1 MNGIEN
7 IARILASIRRQL
19 FSSLEVV
26 LFGLV
31 MSLLILTVLQVFT
44 RYVLHY
50 SLPWTEEVA
59 RIALVWTVMVGA
71 SIAADRRE
79 HYAITFI
86 SDHFR
91 KGFRFWVVVVVNV
104 LALVFL
110 FTLMKFGVDYVAR
123 NMNTVYIAT
132 QVAKGFVFSALPLA
146 ATLMAFSLITHTFE
160 AIAMHAAGQE
170 IPASGT
176 SALEI

>member
-1 MNGIEN
+1 MNGIES
-7 IARILASIRRQL
+7 IVRVLAPIRRRL

-31 MSLLILTVLQVFT
+31 MSLLVLTLLQVFT

-79 HYAITFI
+79 HYAITFL

-91 KGFRFWVVVVVNV
+91 KGFRFWAVVVVNM

-110 FTLMKFGVDYVAR
+110 FALMKFGTDYVLR
-123 NMNTVYIAT
+123 NMSTVYIAT
-132 QVAKGFVFSALPLA
+132 QVAKGFVFAALPIA
-146 ATLMAFSLITHTFE
+146 AALMAFSLITHTF
-160 AIAMHAAGQE
+160 Q
-170 IPASGT
+170 
-176 SALEI
+176 